1 MIHNVVR
8 FVPFNYFKD
17 IMNHGK
23 KKVFSSYEKN
33 NKSNYST
40 CTFFYSSFCLLL
52 NLCLKNISSLFYIHF
67 DVVVVVVVANVQSMY
82 GVSPWGHS
90 FIWWIKFL
98 FSLMMLHFVS
108 NKFCIITRC
117 AHNGCTHVYIHIE
130 RNHSNQSNGVA
141 SFGSVIRFILH
152 YTVKE
157 KKNALTFYGRMD
169 VNLNRKLVISADS
182 WSFAFSIWKL
192 YENSIIITR
201 AAHSILML
209 KFYSLSY
216 FEGK

>member
-8 FVPFNYFKD
+8 FAPFNYFKD
-17 IMNHGK
+17 IMNHEK

-40 CTFFYSSFCLLL
+40 CTFFSLLL
-52 NLCLKNISSLFYIHF
+52 SVIKFVLEKHF
-67 DVVVVVVVANVQSMY
+67 FPFFVDVVVVVAIMQSMY
-82 GVSPWGHS
+82 GKSLRS
-90 FIWWIKFL
+90 FIHMMNKFL

-141 SFGSVIRFILH
+141 SFGSAIRFILL
-152 YTVKE
+152 Y
-157 KKNALTFYGRMD
+157 KKIALTFYGRMD

-209 KFYSLSY
+209 KFHSTSYS
-216 FEGK
+216 EQK